1 MAKLGKFYF
10 PVSGRKNAPQ
20 NSSVAEADNH
30 IPKALRVLGVEAINL
45 DIESKRNGWSYRNFG
60 SNIPKSRSSSSV
72 PSLNESQEISCHE
85 NLSKVRG
92 KASSVLGIHQQQYDE
107 EASISNSVRS
117 SCENSSLA
125 SKSSHRFQK
134 VPRNT
139 SHSTSDLSGF
149 DFDLK
154 PKNSQKAFASPL
166 THKAKHDEQNKIDNL
181 VDSSL
186 QTMRSSSTPISCQNP
201 LDAKNNY
208 CYPDKDDDWSH
219 KSSSLAID
227 AEKRIEAARKIEGA
241 FSGYGRQNLGSPI
254 KGPRPYGSND
264 SAARSYVSP
273 KNYVK
278 DDFSTLL
285 NFDSISGTKFPEDW
299 VTTSIL
305 ALATDSED
313 DESDKA
319 RISTSSDKISQ
330 CERKNVPSS
339 QVEET
344 AEEAPSP
351 KVYGPSEIQILES
364 VNESC
369 RNLMYAR
376 RHCSAASLEICRV
389 STHSNRFMAVQ
400 GEEAARLQDL
410 RLREFLEENHSSDSQ
425 GSEEFSPSHP
435 SSPRY
440 IRQSLLSNFS
450 HDGDDDD
457 DDDDGESNYSKF
469 YAAHNSNDSS
479 PEDLSTCSSN
489 IISRFALQ
497 SNEAKNSDPRLSTLS
512 SSSVLV
518 EFARIGRVVRCGR
531 PQSKIRTC
539 NAQRR
544 NGT

>member
-45 DIESKRNGWSYRNFG
+45 DIESKRNGWSYRNFD
-60 SNIPKSRSSSSV
+60 SSIPKSRSSSSV
-72 PSLNESQEISCHE
+72 PSLNDSQEISCHE

-92 KASSVLGIHQQQYDE
+92 KASSVLGIHHQQNDE

-134 VPRNT
+134 FSRNT

-154 PKNSQKAFASPL
+154 PKNSQMVFTSHL
-166 THKAKHDEQNKIDNL
+166 THKVKYDEQKEIDNL
-181 VDSSL
+181 FDSSL
-186 QTMRSSSTPISCQNP
+186 RNIKSSSTPILCQNH
-201 LDAKNNY
+201 LDIRNNY
-208 CYPDKDDDWSH
+208 CYPDKDEDWNH

-241 FSGYGRQNLGSPI
+241 FSGYGRQNLGSSM
-254 KGPRPYGSND
+254 KGSRLYGSND
-264 SAARSYVSP
+264 SAAKSYASP
-273 KNYVK
+273 KKYVK
-278 DDFSTLL
+278 DELSTLL
-285 NFDSISGTKFPEDW
+285 DFDSNSGANFPEDW

-305 ALATDSED
+305 ALATDSEH
-313 DESDKA
+313 DESDKS
-319 RISTSSDKISQ
+319 RISTSSEKSSQ
-330 CERKNVPSS
+330 SERKNVLNS
-339 QVEET
+339 QIEET
-344 AEEAPSP
+344 PKEAPSP
-351 KVYGPSEIQILES
+351 KVPELSETQIMES
-364 VNESC
+364 VNGSC
-369 RNLMYAR
+369 RDLMNAR
-376 RHCSAASLEICRV
+376 RHCSVASLKICRV
-389 STHSNRFMAVQ
+389 STHSNRFMAVT
-400 GEEAARLQDL
+400 GEDAAPLQDL
-410 RLREFLEENHSSDSQ
+410 RPQEFLEENHSSDSQ

-450 HDGDDDD
+450 HDDDVDDDD
-457 DDDDGESNYSKF
+457 DYSKF
-469 YAAHNSNDSS
+469 YSPHNSHDSS

-489 IISRFALQ
+489 IISRFAMQ
-497 SNEAKNSDPRLSTLS
+497 SNESKNSDPRLSTLS

-539 NAQRR
+539 NTQRR